1 MINPVFLFM
10 CAASERM
17 DVKDRGRCDN
27 TAEAGL
33 SAAASQELLTVAGV
47 LADLAHRYQRALHC
61 PIMSVV
67 AQSSFCKII
76 VGLQRPTAA
85 VSV

>member
-1 MINPVFLFM
+1 MMINPVFLM
-10 CAASERM
+10 CAASEGM

-47 LADLAHRYQRALHC
+47 LADLKHRC
-61 PIMSVV
+61 
-67 AQSSFCKII
+67 
-76 VGLQRPTAA
+76 
-85 VSV
+85 